1 MLTKRKK
8 SNIIKEHKRH
18 QKDTG
23 SSEVQVGILTE
34 QIKELTAHLKKHP
47 KDNHSRRGLLAMV
60 SKRKKLLDYLKREDE
75 KKYNKIVKALGLK
88 K

>member
-8 SNIIKEHKRH
+8 SNIIKTHERHKG
-18 QKDTG
+18 DTG
-23 SSEVQVGILTE
+23 SSEVQAGILTE
-34 QIKELTAHLKKHP
+34 QIKELSAHLRKHP

-60 SKRKKLLDYLKREDE
+60 AKRKKLLDFLKREDE
-75 KKYNKIVKALGLK
+75 KKYNKTIKALGLK